1 MVPWNACASRC
12 LEHILAKLFFAGVST
27 GSNRQKILLL
37 LLFWFLLLFVLVAF
51 ATSLG
56 KSLPQII
63 VSLPW
68 KLPHRLVRFYWY
80 IQYNIYKDA
89 VTCLSQLMTVAPH
102 FRAPGGSYAP
112 VMLARTVPKR
122 FVFKGKKESSC
133 TNFYVAKSSHLM
145 GCETGW

>member
-27 GSNRQKILLL
+27 RSNRQKILLLLLLL

-51 ATSLG
+51 ATFAGKIPSSNYSLLTLEA
-56 KSLPQII
+56 SALACPVLLVHII
-63 VSLPW
+63 
-68 KLPHRLVRFYWY
+68 Y
-80 IQYNIYKDA
+80 IYKDA

-122 FVFKGKKESSC
+122 FVSKGC